1 MAKPLKEKIQRLIDR
16 YYPWGQSG
24 YLPTPASA
32 DPEVRESG
40 VSLWIEEQTLDFR
53 VVGLTLIARILPVL
67 REIESRSSAVEGV
80 RLLARIDSSA
90 LVKSPASILEKMVR
104 DWEPDSLEPPRFTF
118 ENFRQELKDLGRFR
132 IVANFLGDARLIAQT
147 LAAPYSSPLSPQSPA
162 LAALKDEFNLEQ
174 NRFENSV
181 ILDPASRKKGERCH
195 KGVFYPRFPH
205 QQHLRVEVQI
215 QTQLQEAWDK
225 KDHFLVYEPR
235 RRGEEVAL
243 DHRCEIF
250 AMSELLYVADL
261 TFDRLRQKIL
271 NSRPGST
278 ESRP

>member
-1 MAKPLKEKIQRLIDR
+1 MAKPLKEKIQRLIDE

-24 YLPTPASA
+24 YLPAQPSS
-32 DPEVRESG
+32 DSLVRESTVG
-40 VSLWIEEQTLDFR
+40 TWLEEQTRDFR
-53 VVGLTLIARILPVL
+53 TVGLSLIARILPVL
-67 REIESRSSAVEGV
+67 REIEDRSSAVEGV

-90 LVKSPASILEKMVR
+90 LVKSPASVLERMVR
-104 DWEPDSLEPPRFTF
+104 DWDPDGSEPPRFTF

-132 IVANFLGDARLIAQT
+132 IVANFLGDAQLIAKA
-147 LAAPYSSPLSPQSPA
+147 LADPYGSPLTSLSPA
-162 LAALKDEFNLEQ
+162 QATLKGEFALEQ

-195 KGVFYPRFPH
+195 KGVFYPRLPH
-205 QQHLRVEVQI
+205 LQLFRVEVQI

-235 RRGEEVAL
+235 RRGEDVSL

-261 TFDRLRQKIL
+261 TFDRLREEIL
-271 NSRPGST
+271 ASR
-278 ESRP
+278 RA